1 MQGATCQTG
10 KLRDA
15 SYRVVPD
22 KRAAPVRPRRA
33 RRSRIVSV
41 SVIHDNIAHRAH
53 IPVLPSIISG
63 APGGTV
69 DAKPSAAFV
78 RGAVLVTGDRRFAA
92 T

>member
-22 KRAAPVRPRRA
+22 KRAAPARPRRA

-41 SVIHDNIAHRAH
+41 SVIHGSSHSPSDARIGIELYAFCVERK
-53 IPVLPSIISG
+53 PVLHI
-63 APGGTV
+63 A
-69 DAKPSAAFV
+69 D
-78 RGAVLVTGDRRFAA
+78 RTGQLLHKAESVYM
-92 T
+92 